1 MANSTAKCRRERAR
15 VERGGAALRGGL
27 VVNWEQRLAEMEKMK
42 LPKPQTFGDLR
53 KALDAAM
60 AHPGPALVNVKLQPE
75 ATRKPQQFG
84 WFMNLVWGNFSV
96 NNLRLAVG
104 PNILRQF
111 KNQIPFGIAIS
122 GVGNI
127 DPLNQTDWVSNN
139 GFFILTS
146 DDVAAVE
153 TVVYG

>member
-1 MANSTAKCRRERAR
+1 MNQITSLTTDPKQQFNAVISGYNTAQIYIEY
-15 VERGGAALRGGL
+15 
-27 VVNWEQRLAEMEKMK
+27 
-42 LPKPQTFGDLR
+42 
-53 KALDAAM
+53 
-60 AHPGPALVNVKLQPE
+60 
-75 ATRKPQQFG
+75 KPQQFG